1 MTVTKIWRWMHF
13 LIRVD
18 LPCTLIDEP
27 RHFVQRFRRV
37 STLSLVLSA
46 MFPIKS
52 DGCPII
58 LCWAWCNLD
67 ARGCLG
73 YALRSESARANGATH
88 RESRGYHPCR
98 KLFKSRCYSVT
109 VLFFDSLK
117 VDGSYMVVAV
127 KNLCEKRD
135 ASRCDLSHHRGGSS
149 DCNTVTV

>member
-18 LPCTLIDEP
+18 LPCTLFDEP

-58 LCWAWCNLD
+58 LCWAWRNLD

-88 RESRGYHPCR
+88 RESRGTTRAENFSNPG
-98 KLFKSRCYSVT
+98 VT
-109 VLFFDSLK
+109 VLQCYFLDSLK
-117 VDGSYMVVAV
+117 VDGRYMVVAV
-127 KNLCEKRD
+127 KNPCEKRE
-135 ASRCDLSHHRGGSS
+135 ASRCDLSHHRGGSTS
-149 DCNTVTV
+149 CNTVTL